1 MAIIGL
7 SKLHYAIMTTED
19 TPTSAP
25 VYGTPKR
32 LVGVNSVS
40 ISPENDSATLYGDN
54 MALDTKSSTKERTIT
69 LEVARMPLE
78 NQAELLGYTYD
89 SSTKKL
95 AVNGDAAAPNVAI
108 MYELDTDEGKKWYYV
123 FYKGKFAPSPEDA
136 NTRGDTLEFGLHS
149 VEGTFVARMDNKLV
163 YEIKEAEGTDTTVAT
178 SWYAS
183 VGGGN

>member
-7 SKLHYAIMTTED
+7 AKLHYAIMTTED

-78 NQAELLGYTYD
+78 NQAELLGYAYD

-123 FYKGKFAPSPEDA
+123 FYKGKFAPSTEDA
-136 NTRGDTLEFGLHS
+136 NTRGDTLEYGLHS
-149 VEGTFVARMDNKLV
+149 VEGSFVARMDNKLV
-163 YEIKEAEGTDTTVAT
+163 YEIKEAEGTDTTTAT